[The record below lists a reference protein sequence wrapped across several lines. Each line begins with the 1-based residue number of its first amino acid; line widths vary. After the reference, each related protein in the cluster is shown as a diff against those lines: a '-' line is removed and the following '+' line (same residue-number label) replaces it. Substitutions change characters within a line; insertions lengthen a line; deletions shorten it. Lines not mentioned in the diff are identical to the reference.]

1 MCALGGNQERWTV
14 EGSDG
19 FIYSNFQTIRS
30 LTRPSDMAQLMR
42 FCVAVCIIS
51 GTGSASKLPIREK
64 ATEMLL
70 KLGVWAPTLS
80 HPRPMYALPSP
91 PMRKLYP
98 MSSQPYFRT
107 KALWKYNENNSRIFI
122 WNSLYRYSHL
132 KSASLVDFH

>member
-19 FIYSNFQTIRS
+19 FIYSNFQTNRS

-51 GTGSASKLPIREK
+51 GKGSASKLPIIEK

-70 KLGVWAPTLS
+70 KLGV
-80 HPRPMYALPSP
+80 
-91 PMRKLYP
+91 
-98 MSSQPYFRT
+98 
-107 KALWKYNENNSRIFI
+107 
-122 WNSLYRYSHL
+122 
-132 KSASLVDFH
+132 